1 MAAVLHMA
9 EMLNLYTEFSG
20 ELMAISLLLAFFV

>member
-1 MAAVLHMA
+1 MAAVLHIA

-20 ELMAISLLLAFFV
+20 ELVAIRVLLAFFV